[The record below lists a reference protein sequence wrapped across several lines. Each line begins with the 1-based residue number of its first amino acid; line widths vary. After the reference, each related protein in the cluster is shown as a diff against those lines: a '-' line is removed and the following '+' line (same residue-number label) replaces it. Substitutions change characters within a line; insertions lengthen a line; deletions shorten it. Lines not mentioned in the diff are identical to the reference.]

1 MDSIVK
7 KSADR
12 SRGLLFGLLANCIFS
27 SGAHED
33 CPLWELHGSLSI
45 EQKHEFVMGLS
56 DEEVASILAQHDE
69 CYEKRLADISLDNQT
84 RL

>member
-33 CPLWELHGSLSI
+33 CPLWELRSSLSI

-69 CYEKRLADISLDNQT
+69 CYEKRLTDISLDNQT